1 MKKILRNSSFRG
13 LWGGGIGGRM
23 RKTIIAMLFALVV
36 VSGRTQTQ
44 ALEQLQLN
52 IEKLAQFK
60 LMLTNMYNTYSI
72 LNNGYNNIKNISL
85 DNFKLH
91 KGFIDALSS
100 ISPAV
105 KKSVAIAEILQ
116 TQALIAKEY
125 RDTYNKVIAAK
136 LFTPAEI
143 RELENAYTN
152 ILSKTSRNLDALQKI
167 ITPNQLQMSE
177 AERLDF
183 LHSLSL
189 DMEKQLLQL
198 RTFTKQATT
207 LVQFRNRS
215 KKDGE
220 LLRNS
225 YGIAK

>member
-1 MKKILRNSSFRG
+1 MKTSKHNSPFRG
-13 LWGGGIGGRM
+13 LGGVL
-23 RKTIIAMLFALVV
+23 LFLFF
-36 VSGRTQTQ
+36 SLNSYSQTQ

-105 KKSVAIAEILQ
+105 KNSVAIADILQ

-177 AERLDF
+177 SERLDF
-183 LHSLSL
+183 LHSLAV
-189 DMEKQLLQL
+189 DMEIQLSQL

-207 LVQFRNRS
+207 LVQFRTRS